1 MIAAMSDSITQMVE
15 SYDPANLFEV
25 LANSH
30 AQVTRAME
38 RPLPAVKAPAGPRQV
53 LMCGM
58 GGSAISGDLA
68 ADLLGGEL
76 RLPFMVNRAYG
87 LPAWA
92 GRETL
97 VVAASYSGNTEET
110 ISCLEEALG
119 RGCPALCITNGGAVG
134 AIAEKAGLPVFPL
147 DPGLQPRYALY
158 SGLFTLLRALHAAGV
173 AGDQKEFAAKVVT
186 HLEQSSSRHAG
197 GGEALEMAR
206 RLFGMIPLVYSAEGM
221 TNGAGLRFKAQLNEN
236 GKTHAFHAAL
246 PEMNHNEIVGWEGAS
261 TGLAAVFLMDREYH
275 PRVLRRFEVL
285 HALLEGAGVG
295 VHVVSGGVP
304 DRKLRLLDMVYF
316 CDWVS
321 YYIALL
327 GGRDPGEID
336 AIDRMKKELSRR

>member
-1 MIAAMSDSITQMVE
+1 MFATMNADIGQMVAAH
-15 SYDPANLFEV
+15 DPANLFEV
-25 LANSH
+25 LAGSH
-30 AQVTRAME
+30 GQVTRAME
-38 RPLPAVKAPAGPRQV
+38 RPLPAVKAPAGLRQV
-53 LMCGM
+53 VMCGM

-87 LPAWA
+87 LPSWA
-92 GRETL
+92 GKETL

-134 AIAEKAGLPVFPL
+134 AMADKAGLPVFPL

-158 SGLFTLLRALHAAGV
+158 SGLFTLLRALRAAGV
-173 AGDQKEFAAKVVT
+173 AGDEKEFAEKSIA
-186 HLEQSSSRHAG
+186 HLEKASVRHAG
-197 GGEALEMAR
+197 GGEALDMAR
-206 RLFGMIPLVYSAEGM
+206 RLSGMIPVVYSAEGM

-261 TGLAAVFLMDREYH
+261 SGMAAVFLLDREYH

-285 HALLEGAGVG
+285 HALLEGGGVD
-295 VHVVSGGVP
+295 VHVVSGGAA

-327 GGRDPGEID
+327 GGKDPGEID
-336 AIDRMKKELSRR
+336 AIDQMKRELSRR